1 MSTSMQP
8 DVRYNNANDAVMRL
22 DSSILKYK
30 EEYWY
35 CRIINGLAYLYDLT
49 FYSMLDAGHKV
60 KEAHVVNFNDEE
72 LDIRSVTIGY
82 INTDS
87 GAYYITRPP
96 FRKQKQGTSTVNCY
110 IAPVGTMAFSQI
122 QSQTLFSRH
131 VKDALQ
137 NKYPSLKGCMR
148 HMMSGVTYVSS
159 MAFAKDFAIKKVGN
173 EFLVYF
179 EQQLVGVAPKFGQ
192 VDIYPHC
199 QDSVLTM
206 KLNHM
211 GIEVN

>member
-1 MSTSMQP
+1 MQP
-8 DVRYNNANDAVMRL
+8 DVRYNNTDDAVMRL
-22 DSSILKYK
+22 DQSILKYK
-30 EEYWY
+30 DEYWY
-35 CRIINGLAYLYDLT
+35 CRISSGVAYLYDLAL
-49 FYSMLDAGHKV
+49 YSMLDAGHKI
-60 KEAHVVNFNDEE
+60 KETHVVNFNDEE

-87 GAYYITRPP
+87 GAYYVTRPP

-122 QSQTLFSRH
+122 QPQTLFSRH

-137 NKYPSLKGCMR
+137 GKYPSLKGCMK
-148 HMMSGVTYVSS
+148 HMMGGAAQVSS
-159 MAFAKDFAIKKVGN
+159 MAFSKDFAIKKVGH

-179 EQQLVGVAPKFGQ
+179 EQQLVGTAPKVGRI
-192 VDIYPHC
+192 DIYPHC

-206 KLNHM
+206 KLSYM